1 MMSYKTILFYIVFF
15 TTCLVSAQNSID
27 IKLLNDTTTYVVGDS
42 IVLKFK
48 TTNTKSLQLY
58 CANSYGNTLVQST
71 INNDVHSFAIPRFLA
86 IKKGVL
92 NWSAFTNK
100 QRITGNISI
109 LPKENPVMM
118 ETYLGPPSI
127 EAGGTDYT
135 MLVVIPTDDLDNPLV
150 DGTEIDINKQFLTS
164 QEKIDIKSNNLIGY
178 RRIFSPIKSGRV
190 ILSSKAKQLD
200 SKEFDVNI
208 MPAIAE
214 NFQIFYDRI
223 HEYADGN
230 QITTFYTS
238 IIKDKNEN
246 VVSDGTFVDFFVKNL
261 AGNVLKTSG
270 TTIKGIAYAKMLH
283 PDAQET
289 WNVKAII
296 TGISESDTISLSYK
310 RAITDY
316 SVTFSEGNRKIK
328 IGPIKSFMN
337 QMIPDGLTITLK
349 VFYKGK
355 EIEEMIK
362 PSRDGYAFFELDKAI
377 YKDDVYTFKINTAGI
392 EKNYESKKIW

>member
-1 MMSYKTILFYIVFF
+1 MNCKTILFYILFF
-15 TTCLVSAQNSID
+15 ATCLVSAQNSIE
-27 IKLLNDTTTYVVGDS
+27 IKLLNEKTTYEVGDS

-48 TTNTKSLQLY
+48 NTNTKSLQLY
-58 CANSYGNTLVQST
+58 CANSYGNTLVQPV
-71 INNDVHSFAIPRFLA
+71 IKNNIYSFAIPRFLT
-86 IKKGVL
+86 IKKGIL

-100 QRITGNISI
+100 KRISGNISI
-109 LPKENPVMM
+109 VPKKNPVMM

-127 EAGGTDYT
+127 EAGGTDFT
-135 MLVVIPTDDLDNPLV
+135 MLVVIPTDNLDNPLI
-150 DGTEIDINKQFLTS
+150 DGTEIEINKQFLTS
-164 QEKIDIKSNNLIGY
+164 QEKIVIESNNLIGY

-214 NFQIFYDRI
+214 NFKIFYDRI

-238 IIKDKNEN
+238 IIKDKNDN
-246 VVSDGTFVDFFVKNL
+246 VVSDGTFVDFYVNNL
-261 AGNVLKTSG
+261 ENNVLKTSG

-283 PDAQET
+283 PDAKET

-310 RAITDY
+310 EAITDY
-316 SVTFSEGNRKIK
+316 TVTFSGGNRKIK
-328 IGPIKSFMN
+328 VGPIKSFMN
-337 QMIPDGLTITLK
+337 QLIPDGLTITLK
-349 VFYKGK
+349 IFYKGK
-355 EIEEMIK
+355 EIEETIK
-362 PSRDGYAFFELDKAI
+362 PSRDGYALFELDKAI
-377 YKDDVYTFKINTAGI
+377 YKDDVYTFQIKTAGI
-392 EKNYESKKIW
+392 EKKYESKKIW